1 MEKKEYLE
9 LGRILVDFPL
19 SYRIIKELTIKEE
32 GNEHSSLNLNL
43 VADRRVDREDVLRYE
58 NTPIQVYA
66 PDGKCVYAGICTS
79 MGFCCL
85 NQYTELLIEAHS
97 FSVLADVKPMER
109 TFQDPSK
116 KLGQIVDRVLGSYGY
131 SVSVQEDVT
140 VPFMLS
146 QQNETDWA
154 FIKRVANQ
162 LGFMVFADSHSAMK
176 RISIGTVPFSSSSLP
191 AESELQSLGKDISAF
206 WQVKNGPAPGA
217 SAYEFLQEGYR
228 SADLSFGAGYGI
240 TGGLSPQIVIKSG
253 ITATGG
259 ILVHSFVL
267 AYQDGAYPGVSGIE
281 EREGQASL
289 PESSASKVTAATG
302 AVNSSSVISGSVL
315 AVSGTNVQVAFSD
328 GSAGGVRWVPY
339 CSFLGNDFYCMP
351 DVGDTV
357 YCYYENNGTIVCLG
371 SRHTADSPDFE
382 KPEEK
387 VLTANNCMIRQKK
400 DGMDVTGC
408 RSQFDGQGGSKITIL
423 LSDTDG
429 IEISAEK
436 EVTIRAER
444 GVLIQSTDLEQIQE
458 NPTEWFDTERKSRM
472 ETFDAEQAAGQQ
484 KYETDGGKG
493 NYNAAWELAKD
504 IGGQMWQGVK
514 DDLLSPFQLIS
525 TLGSMGGS
533 GEEAA
538 DTQEEPA
545 VVFEKVEEYQVMIL
559 GLDRCTLQVPGASV
573 RFHSNM
579 IVLSGPKFWWFGLN
593 RSSDYPEVSESQ
605 QTMMDTILDTV
616 QLAID
621 IVGLIPGCNVI
632 CGALNAGIS
641 LVRGDYYGA
650 VSGLVGMIS
659 PGAGLAT
666 RALKTV
672 TKSVETA
679 ETVVKVL
686 KILKAGAVGLNAL
699 LLGAEDVKEL
709 LRRWEEGTF
718 SITDPEDLALL
729 NSLGRNMLTTCQSGK
744 DAYDA
749 GKKPKNPQGDENA
762 VKKDSGDETDPVKK
776 KPEQE
781 PEAAPEGSEQKP
793 KNEYTCK
800 DPIDVITGSQK
811 ITQTDFVVKDTTES
825 FRLVRTY
832 QSIYRNPGGLLGSR
846 WLFNVGSWLTV
857 DGEQAVVIL
866 PDMHLE
872 HFRKTE
878 RGWENERRGD
888 ESVTLEEGR
897 EEYCLSVASEKKKY
911 IYGKNGR
918 LQQIVDRNGNSTWMR
933 YTGTTLQEI
942 RFAGGQC
949 LRFRYE
955 DGKLSEIKDVIGRT
969 LRYRYEDELLTEVEY
984 PNQGIIRYRYTPEG
998 YLREITDQNG
1008 QTYVHNEYDADG
1020 RVTRQLLSNGQ
1031 EYIVLYDDANR
1042 VNTFLTPSI
1051 GQRTEY
1057 HYNRERLLTKT
1068 VYTDGTCEERGY
1080 DGHQN
1085 CNYYKDRR
1093 GNELHRSFDSHGN
1106 LLKEERPGGLVTEY
1120 AYDEAGNRIRE
1131 WDNGGRIR
1139 EMSYDSRGNRVL
1151 FRERISADYWQET
1164 AYTYDR
1170 YGHLCAIRDANGNT
1184 MRMRY
1189 QESRPGIRS
1198 LTTPEG
1204 YTSYYTYDD
1213 TGCCMSMSD
1222 DLGKTEYT
1230 YNQMDYRVYVKDPL
1244 GNTTKY
1250 CFDRLC
1256 NLVQM
1261 IRPNQLN
1268 EKTGEGVGTKYLY
1281 DEMDEQIRRIDPL
1294 GNVSAMVRDL
1304 EGRVIREIH
1313 PESYDAKTGDGDGV
1327 CYEYDPDGRRI
1338 RILYPDGGTERIFYD
1353 ANGNIIKKIQPEQY
1367 DRETDSGAGYCYD
1380 YDSENRLLQITDP
1393 EGTVTK
1399 RYVYDLHGNIT
1410 KEINADGY
1418 LSAETDGERTGTL
1431 YRYTSTGWLT
1441 EKREPVMEE
1450 DGEVRYRL
1458 TAYRYDPA
1466 GNMTQEIRYLD
1477 FQKEE
1482 GASGAVHILTFAYDR
1497 DNRRIRV
1504 SDNTGAEA
1512 AYAYNCRN
1520 QCISEKR
1527 KLGEDR
1533 TQTIRYAYDAAG
1545 RLVRRTVPSGKAD
1558 GSSQPASTLYE
1569 YDKSGNCIRVRLPE
1583 GGEIRREYDAADRLV
1598 SETHIDKKSGICN
1611 HTAFAYDKAG
1621 NLTCITDNRGRKT
1634 VIVYD
1639 LLDQEIRRT
1648 GQDGSVTRRFY
1659 NRNGLPEKVIRP
1671 NEYEL
1676 CGDHGAGYRYT
1687 YDLQGRLQTVTGPD
1701 GHVLVTNTY
1710 DAVGN
1715 LIRRTEGAEGGAVFS
1730 YNLAGDRTVIRSAG
1744 NAAQEFSYD
1753 ARGNITGVADGNRNR
1768 TEYALDAWGRVTE
1781 IQKADGS
1788 TEQYSYDH
1796 AGNILRSVDGEGNE
1810 TTYTYDCAGN
1820 LTAVTDALGYT
1831 EQYVYDKEGRL
1842 AEKTD
1847 KNGVTTAYAFN
1858 FYGAPL
1864 YRREKGSLQGDFY
1877 EYTPE
1882 GLLKSAISGR
1892 MAYSYTYDAMGRL
1905 SKKSASGRTLL
1916 SLEYDGNG
1924 NRIRQ
1929 TDVTGKTTEYRFD
1942 LLDRLTEV
1950 WDDGEKLAEYGYY
1963 PDGTIRREIHGPL
1976 TKEYAY
1982 DADRNLTGL
1991 KIQCGDSL
1999 LADNHYTYD
2008 GNGNRLEK
2016 QQLSGTTRYAYD
2028 ALNQLVKAEYPTYG
2042 EELFYDR
2049 AGNRTRRRTAGVEE
2063 AYAYDAGNHLLSH
2076 TKDGIKTVY
2085 EYDKAGNLLKDDK
2098 AAYSYDAF
2106 NRQTAVETFDGNI
2119 QINRY
2124 DAEGLR
2130 HEMEENGRL
2139 VQFIFRG
2146 TEVVVEETQ
2155 EEKIRYIR
2163 AEELLASDAESA
2175 RTYYHYASDEMSS
2188 ITHVTDEEGN
2198 ILNRYEYD
2206 AWGNLTVEEEQVP
2219 NRFKYTGEQFD
2230 PITQQYYLRVRFYN
2244 PVLARFMQEDT
2255 YRGDGL
2261 NLYAYCANNPVRYVD
2276 PSGHEKTV
2284 PFSDKVEGELAKEIA
2299 FAKEYGTTVYYDTP
2313 LANKV
2318 NEMIKQNQT
2327 QTPKA
2332 DIPNDVRRGEG
2343 GSGAVG
2349 GEKDNIYIPK
2359 DADGNPIP
2367 LAKQTVNGQDI
2378 PLPDPNATGPHTVL
2392 GGKVS
2397 SETGEI
2403 YRQSATFPEGTWP
2416 PVNGQNVPWSEV
2428 HWTNHGRGDHTNPHQ
2443 HIFEYNPDK
2452 GGWIR
2457 GKRLYF

>member
-1 MEKKEYLE
+1 
-9 LGRILVDFPL
+9 
-19 SYRIIKELTIKEE
+19 
-32 GNEHSSLNLNL
+32 
-43 VADRRVDREDVLRYE
+43 
-58 NTPIQVYA
+58 
-66 PDGKCVYAGICTS
+66 
-79 MGFCCL
+79 
-85 NQYTELLIEAHS
+85 
-97 FSVLADVKPMER
+97 
-109 TFQDPSK
+109 
-116 KLGQIVDRVLGSYGY
+116 
-131 SVSVQEDVT
+131 
-140 VPFMLS
+140 
-146 QQNETDWA
+146 
-154 FIKRVANQ
+154 
-162 LGFMVFADSHSAMK
+162 
-176 RISIGTVPFSSSSLP
+176 
-191 AESELQSLGKDISAF
+191 
-206 WQVKNGPAPGA
+206 
-217 SAYEFLQEGYR
+217 
-228 SADLSFGAGYGI
+228 
-240 TGGLSPQIVIKSG
+240 
-253 ITATGG
+253 
-259 ILVHSFVL
+259 
-267 AYQDGAYPGVSGIE
+267 
-281 EREGQASL
+281 
-289 PESSASKVTAATG
+289 
-302 AVNSSSVISGSVL
+302 
-315 AVSGTNVQVAFSD
+315 
-328 GSAGGVRWVPY
+328 
-339 CSFLGNDFYCMP
+339 
-351 DVGDTV
+351 
-357 YCYYENNGTIVCLG
+357 
-371 SRHTADSPDFE
+371 
-382 KPEEK
+382 
-387 VLTANNCMIRQKK
+387 
-400 DGMDVTGC
+400 
-408 RSQFDGQGGSKITIL
+408 
-423 LSDTDG
+423 
-429 IEISAEK
+429 
-436 EVTIRAER
+436 
-444 GVLIQSTDLEQIQE
+444 
-458 NPTEWFDTERKSRM
+458 
-472 ETFDAEQAAGQQ
+472 
-484 KYETDGGKG
+484 
-493 NYNAAWELAKD
+493 
-504 IGGQMWQGVK
+504 
-514 DDLLSPFQLIS
+514 
-525 TLGSMGGS
+525 
-533 GEEAA
+533 
-538 DTQEEPA
+538 
-545 VVFEKVEEYQVMIL
+545 
-559 GLDRCTLQVPGASV
+559 
-573 RFHSNM
+573 M
-579 IVLSGPKFWWFGLN
+579 IVLSGPKFWWFGFN

-686 KILKAGAVGLNAL
+686 KILKAGAVGINAL

-709 LRRWEEGTF
+709 LRRCEERTF

-749 GKKPKNPQGDENA
+749 GKKPKSPQGDENA

-781 PEAAPEGSEQKP
+781 QEAAPESSGQKP
-793 KNEYTCK
+793 KNEYTCN
-800 DPIDVITGSQK
+800 DPIDVVTGSQK
-811 ITQTDFVVKDTTES
+811 IVQTDFVVKDTTES

-857 DGEQAVVIL
+857 DGDQAVVIL

-872 HFRKTE
+872 HFLKTE
-878 RGWENERRGD
+878 QGWENERGGD
-888 ESVTLEEGR
+888 ESVKLEEGR
-897 EEYCLSVASEKKKY
+897 EEYRLFVASEKKRY

-949 LRFRYE
+949 LRFGYE
-955 DGKLSEIKDVIGRT
+955 DGKISEIKDVIGRT
-969 LRYRYEDELLTEVEY
+969 LRYRYENELLTEVEY

-1020 RVTRQLLSNGQ
+1020 RVTRQLLSNSQ
-1031 EYIVLYDDANR
+1031 EYIILYDDANR

-1051 GQRTEY
+1051 GQRIEY
-1057 HYNRERLLTKT
+1057 HYNRQKLLTKT
-1068 VYTDGTCEERGY
+1068 VYADGTCEERGY

-1085 CNYYKDRR
+1085 CNYYKDRM
-1093 GNELHRSFDSHGN
+1093 GNELHRSFDSYGN
-1106 LLKEERPGGLVTEY
+1106 LLKEECPGGLITEY
-1120 AYDEAGNRIRE
+1120 AYDETGNRIRE

-1139 EMSYDSRGNRVL
+1139 EMSYDNRGNRIL
-1151 FRERISADYWQET
+1151 LRERLGADYWQET

-1184 MRMRY
+1184 MKMTYR
-1189 QESRPGIRS
+1189 ESRPGMRS

-1256 NLVQM
+1256 NLVQL

-1313 PESYDAKTGDGDGV
+1313 PESYDGKTGDGDGV

-1380 YDSENRLLQITDP
+1380 YDSENRLVQITDP

-1410 KEINADGY
+1410 KEINAAGY

-1466 GNMTQEIRYLD
+1466 GNMTQEIRYLN

-1583 GGEIRREYDAADRLV
+1583 GGEIRREYDAADRLI

-1621 NLTCITDNRGRKT
+1621 NLTCITDNQGRQT
-1634 VIVYD
+1634 VIAYD

-1701 GHVLVTNTY
+1701 GHVLLTNTY

-1715 LIRRTEGAEGGAVFS
+1715 LIRRTEGVEGGAVFF

-1744 NAAQEFSYD
+1744 NATQEFLYD
-1753 ARGNITGVADGNRNR
+1753 ARGNITGVVDGNRNR
-1768 TEYALDAWGRVTE
+1768 TEYALDAWGRVAE
-1781 IQKADGS
+1781 IRKADGS
-1788 TEQYSYDH
+1788 TEQYAYDH

-1810 TTYTYDCAGN
+1810 TTYAYDCAGN

-1831 EQYVYDKEGRL
+1831 EQYAYDKEGRL

-1847 KNGVTTAYAFN
+1847 KNGVTTTYAFN

-1882 GLLKSAISGR
+1882 GLLKSAISER

-1924 NRIRQ
+1924 NRTRQ
-1929 TDVTGKTTEYRFD
+1929 TDVTGKITEYRFD

-1950 WDDGEKLAEYGYY
+1950 WDDGDKLAEYGYY
-1963 PDGTIRREIHGPL
+1963 PDGTIQREIHGSL
-1976 TKEYAY
+1976 TKEYTY

-1991 KIQCGDSL
+1991 SIWCSNNL
-1999 LADNHYTYD
+1999 LADNI
-2008 GNGNRLEK
+2008 
-2016 QQLSGTTRYAYD
+2016 
-2028 ALNQLVKAEYPTYG
+2028 
-2042 EELFYDR
+2042 
-2049 AGNRTRRRTAGVEE
+2049 
-2063 AYAYDAGNHLLSH
+2063 HL
-2076 TKDGIKTVY
+2076 
-2085 EYDKAGNLLKDDK
+2085 
-2098 AAYSYDAF
+2098 
-2106 NRQTAVETFDGNI
+2106 
-2119 QINRY
+2119 
-2124 DAEGLR
+2124 
-2130 HEMEENGRL
+2130 
-2139 VQFIFRG
+2139 
-2146 TEVVVEETQ
+2146 
-2155 EEKIRYIR
+2155 
-2163 AEELLASDAESA
+2163 
-2175 RTYYHYASDEMSS
+2175 
-2188 ITHVTDEEGN
+2188 
-2198 ILNRYEYD
+2198 
-2206 AWGNLTVEEEQVP
+2206 
-2219 NRFKYTGEQFD
+2219 
-2230 PITQQYYLRVRFYN
+2230 
-2244 PVLARFMQEDT
+2244 
-2255 YRGDGL
+2255 
-2261 NLYAYCANNPVRYVD
+2261 
-2276 PSGHEKTV
+2276 
-2284 PFSDKVEGELAKEIA
+2284 
-2299 FAKEYGTTVYYDTP
+2299 
-2313 LANKV
+2313 
-2318 NEMIKQNQT
+2318 
-2327 QTPKA
+2327 
-2332 DIPNDVRRGEG
+2332 
-2343 GSGAVG
+2343 
-2349 GEKDNIYIPK
+2349 
-2359 DADGNPIP
+2359 
-2367 LAKQTVNGQDI
+2367 
-2378 PLPDPNATGPHTVL
+2378 
-2392 GGKVS
+2392 
-2397 SETGEI
+2397 
-2403 YRQSATFPEGTWP
+2403 
-2416 PVNGQNVPWSEV
+2416 
-2428 HWTNHGRGDHTNPHQ
+2428 
-2443 HIFEYNPDK
+2443 
-2452 GGWIR
+2452 
-2457 GKRLYF
+2457 

>member
-1 MEKKEYLE
+1 
-9 LGRILVDFPL
+9 
-19 SYRIIKELTIKEE
+19 
-32 GNEHSSLNLNL
+32 
-43 VADRRVDREDVLRYE
+43 
-58 NTPIQVYA
+58 
-66 PDGKCVYAGICTS
+66 
-79 MGFCCL
+79 
-85 NQYTELLIEAHS
+85 
-97 FSVLADVKPMER
+97 
-109 TFQDPSK
+109 
-116 KLGQIVDRVLGSYGY
+116 
-131 SVSVQEDVT
+131 
-140 VPFMLS
+140 
-146 QQNETDWA
+146 
-154 FIKRVANQ
+154 
-162 LGFMVFADSHSAMK
+162 
-176 RISIGTVPFSSSSLP
+176 
-191 AESELQSLGKDISAF
+191 
-206 WQVKNGPAPGA
+206 
-217 SAYEFLQEGYR
+217 
-228 SADLSFGAGYGI
+228 
-240 TGGLSPQIVIKSG
+240 
-253 ITATGG
+253 
-259 ILVHSFVL
+259 
-267 AYQDGAYPGVSGIE
+267 
-281 EREGQASL
+281 
-289 PESSASKVTAATG
+289 
-302 AVNSSSVISGSVL
+302 
-315 AVSGTNVQVAFSD
+315 
-328 GSAGGVRWVPY
+328 
-339 CSFLGNDFYCMP
+339 MP

-371 SRHTADSPDFE
+371 SRYTAAGSPDFE
-382 KPEEK
+382 KPKEK
-387 VLTANNCMIRQKK
+387 VLTANNRMIRLKQ
-400 DGMDVTGC
+400 DGIDVTGC
-408 RSQFDGQGGSKITIL
+408 RSQFDRQDGSKITIL
-423 LSDTDG
+423 LSDTAG

-458 NPTEWFDTERKSRM
+458 NPTEWFDKERKSRM
-472 ETFDAEQAAGQQ
+472 ETFDTEQETGHQQ
-484 KYETDGGKG
+484 YVEDGGID
-493 NYNAAWELAKD
+493 NYNVIRCLAD
-504 IGGQMWQGVK
+504 QIGTDLFKGAR
-514 DDLLSPFQLIS
+514 DDLKS
-525 TLGSMGGS
+525 TWKVICDLATFAGFMKES
-533 GEEAA
+533 E
-538 DTQEEPA
+538 DKKKEPA

-559 GLDRCTLQVPGASV
+559 GLDRCTLQVPGSSV

-579 IVLSGPKFWWFGLN
+579 LILSSPKFWWFGLN
-593 RSSDYPEVSESQ
+593 RLSDYPEVSESQ
-605 QTMMDTILDTV
+605 TTMMDTIMDTV

-621 IVGLIPGCNVI
+621 IVGLFPCCNVI

-641 LVRGDYYGA
+641 LARGDYYGA
-650 VSGLVGMIS
+650 VCGLMGMLS
-659 PGAGLAT
+659 PGIALAG
-666 RALKTV
+666 RVVKGV
-672 TKSVETA
+672 SKSVDTA
-679 ETVVKVL
+679 EAVVKVL
-686 KILKAGAVGLNAL
+686 KVLKAGASGLKAAVL
-699 LLGAEDVKEL
+699 SGDDFQEL
-709 LRRWEEGTF
+709 LRRCLEGNF
-718 SITDPEDLALL
+718 SITDQEDLALL
-729 NSLGRNMLTTCQSGK
+729 NSLGGHLVTALGSAKDVYDTTKSP
-744 DAYDA
+744 
-749 GKKPKNPQGDENA
+749 KKPQGDENA
-762 VKKDSGDETDPVKK
+762 VKKDSGDETGPVKK

-781 PEAAPEGSEQKP
+781 ATPESSGQKP
-793 KNEYTCK
+793 ENEYTCN
-800 DPIDVITGSQK
+800 DPIDVVTGSQK
-811 ITQTDFVVKDTTES
+811 IVQTDFVVKDTTES

-857 DGEQAVVIL
+857 DGDQAVVIL

-872 HFRKTE
+872 HFLKTE
-878 RGWENERRGD
+878 QGWENERGGD
-888 ESVTLEEGR
+888 ESVKLEEGR
-897 EEYCLSVASEKKKY
+897 EEYCLFVASEKKRY

-949 LRFRYE
+949 LHFGYE
-955 DGKLSEIKDVIGRT
+955 DGKISEIKDVIGRT
-969 LRYRYEDELLTEVEY
+969 IRYRYENELLTEVEY

-1008 QTYVHNEYDADG
+1008 QTYVHNEYDANG

-1031 EYIVLYDDANR
+1031 EYIVLYDDTNR
-1042 VNTFLTPSI
+1042 VNTFLMPSI
-1051 GQRTEY
+1051 GQRIEY
-1057 HYNRERLLTKT
+1057 HYNRQKLLTKT
-1068 VYTDGTCEERGY
+1068 VYADGTCEERGY

-1085 CNYYKDRR
+1085 CNYYKDRM
-1093 GNELHRSFDSHGN
+1093 GNELHRSFDSYGN
-1106 LLKEERPGGLVTEY
+1106 LLKEEHPGGLITEY
-1120 AYDEAGNRIRE
+1120 AYDETGNRIRE

-1139 EMSYDSRGNRVL
+1139 EMSYDNRGNRIL
-1151 FRERISADYWQET
+1151 LRERIGADYWQET

-1170 YGHLCAIRDANGNT
+1170 YGHLCAIRDANENT
-1184 MRMRY
+1184 MKMTYR
-1189 QESRPGIRS
+1189 ESRPGMHS

-1256 NLVQM
+1256 NLVQL

-1281 DEMDEQIRRIDPL
+1281 DEMDEEIRRIDPL

-1313 PESYDAKTGDGDGV
+1313 PESYDGKTGDGDGV

-1367 DRETDSGAGYCYD
+1367 DRETDSGEGYCYD
-1380 YDSENRLLQITDP
+1380 YDSENRLVQITDP

-1418 LSAETDGERTGTL
+1418 LSAETDEERTGTL
-1431 YRYTSTGWLT
+1431 YRYTATGWLT

-1450 DGEVRYRL
+1450 DGEVCYRL

-1533 TQTIRYAYDAAG
+1533 VQTIRYAYDAAG
-1545 RLVRRTVPSGKAD
+1545 RLVRRTIPSGKTD

-1583 GGEIRREYDAADRLV
+1583 GGEIRREYDAADRLI

-1611 HTAFAYDKAG
+1611 HTGFSYDKAG
-1621 NLTCITDNRGRKT
+1621 NLTGITDNQGNQT
-1634 VIVYD
+1634 VIEYD

-1648 GQDGSVTRRFY
+1648 GRDGSVTRRFY

-1671 NEYEL
+1671 NEYEI

-1701 GHVLVTNTY
+1701 GHVLQINTY

-1715 LIRRTEGAEGGAVFS
+1715 LIRQTDGAEGGAAFS

-1744 NAAQEFSYD
+1744 NATQEFLYD
-1753 ARGNITGVADGNRNR
+1753 ARGNITGVIDGNRNR
-1768 TEYALDAWGRVTE
+1768 TEYALDAWGRVAE
-1781 IQKADGS
+1781 IRKADGS
-1788 TEQYSYDH
+1788 TEQYAYDH

-1831 EQYVYDKEGRL
+1831 EQYAYDKEGRL

-1847 KNGVTTAYAFN
+1847 KNGVTTTYAFN

-1882 GLLKSAISGR
+1882 GLLKSAISGH

-1916 SLEYDGNG
+1916 SLDYDGNG
-1924 NRIRQ
+1924 NRTRQ
-1929 TDVTGKTTEYRFD
+1929 TDVTGKITEYRFD

-1950 WDDGEKLAEYGYY
+1950 WDDGEKLAEYVYHS
-1963 PDGTIRREIHGPL
+1963 DGTIQREIHGPL

-1982 DADRNLTGL
+1982 DADRNLTRL
-1991 KIQCGDSL
+1991 NIQCGGSL
-1999 LADNHYTYD
+1999 LADNRYTYD

-2049 AGNRTRRRTAGVEE
+2049 AGNRTCRRSAGVEE
-2063 AYAYDAGNHLLSH
+2063 VYAYDAGNHLTRLTRNGEDVSFQ
-2076 TKDGIKTVY
+2076 
-2085 EYDKAGNLLKDDK
+2085 YDRAGNLVKDDK
-2098 AAYSYDAF
+2098 ASYTYDAF
-2106 NRQTAVETFDGNI
+2106 NRNTRVETFDGNI

-2130 HEMEENGRL
+2130 AEMEENGRL
-2139 VQFIFRG
+2139 AAFIFNPAK
-2146 TEVVVEETQ
+2146 EVVTET
-2155 EEKIRYIR
+2155 EDRTVLRYIR
-2163 AEELLASDAESA
+2163 GSELIARNTDAV
-2175 RTYYHYASDEMSS
+2175 RTYYHYASDEMGS
-2188 ITHVTDEEGN
+2188 ITHVTDEKGKL
-2198 ILNRYEYD
+2198 LNHYEYD
-2206 AWGNLTVEEEQVP
+2206 AWGNLTLEDEQVS

-2230 PITQQYYLRVRFYN
+2230 PVTQQYYLRARFYN
-2244 PVLARFMQEDT
+2244 PALARFMQEDT
-2255 YRGDGL
+2255 FRGDGL

-2276 PSGHEKTV
+2276 PSGHWCEKKE
-2284 PFSDKVEGELAKEIA
+2284 DIYRDLVEKNGLDPNNIDPDTRLRLMAEAANIAKEL
-2299 FAKEYGTTVYYDTP
+2299 KVGRNDTP
-2313 LANKV
+2313 IELPETV
-2318 NEMIKQNQT
+2318 SPEQNR
-2327 QTPKA
+2327 PSEPVA
-2332 DIPNDVRRGEG
+2332 DMPNSDRRGEK
-2343 GSGAVG
+2343 
-2349 GEKDNIYIPK
+2349 GEKAKWWHENYVDNLSDTQILLGVEQSDKGLSTLGSATRETAMSAGKAWVGDSYKVIF
-2359 DADGNPIP
+2359 DSSGNVIGYSSADGMRAFRLQYKPKEGMWRANFQENIM
-2367 LAKQTVNGQDI
+2367 VNNKYPHPGQHSSQLKNVHIDI
-2378 PLPDPNATGPHTVL
+2378 LD
-2392 GGKVS
+2392 
-2397 SETGEI
+2397 
-2403 YRQSATFPEGTWP
+2403 
-2416 PVNGQNVPWSEV
+2416 
-2428 HWTNHGRGDHTNPHQ
+2428 
-2443 HIFEYNPDK
+2443 
-2452 GGWIR
+2452 
-2457 GKRLYF
+2457 